1 MAMPPYGEV
10 AREWVQSAHV
20 QAWLARVLEDL
31 GGEHPVPALP
41 SCGLCDA
48 FVLVLL
54 ESLPNLDSTLCKSKC
69 VALHAW
75 LYNLLGGAAEKLV
88 TPPSKGNDAT
98 RCLLSAA
105 TTGCKR
111 FCKLAISRQ
120 TGHARLKLGSG
131 VGWRSDNC
139 HFGGVRGGSPAKK
152 KIGLRLCGTHFL
164 SLCSCVTSRNIMYY
178 ILAIEYLATV
188 PASSS

>member
-1 MAMPPYGEV
+1 MFTRGSCECSRTSAASTQCPHCPRVASAMP
-10 AREWVQSAHV
+10 
-20 QAWLARVLEDL
+20 
-31 GGEHPVPALP
+31 
-41 SCGLCDA
+41 SCSCFLNRSRISTA
-48 FVLVLL
+48 PLV
-54 ESLPNLDSTLCKSKC
+54 CKSKC
-69 VALHAW
+69 VAFHAW

-164 SLCSCVTSRNIMYY
+164 SLC
-178 ILAIEYLATV
+178 
-188 PASSS
+188 